1 MAGHSHWAN
10 IAHKKGRAD
19 KKKGKLF
26 GKLSKAII
34 VAAQNGGGDPD
45 ANLALRYAI
54 DKARKNSMP
63 RDNIERAIKRA
74 TGEAGGVQYEELL
87 YEGYGPAG
95 VAVMCEILTDNRNRT
110 APEIKK
116 ILELHNGNLG
126 TTGCVAWMF
135 ERKGMFLIPLAAT
148 SEDALME
155 LALEAGAEDVKT
167 TDEGYEIQC
176 APDLFEAVEQTLQR
190 ARIEP
195 TTAEILRIPANTIDL
210 EGDDARRMLK
220 LLESLEDHDDVQS
233 VTANFNI
240 SDEIMEAV
248 ASE

>member
-45 ANLALRYAI
+45 ANLALRYAV

-63 RDNIERAIKRA
+63 RDNIERAIKKG
-74 TGEAGGVQYEELL
+74 TGEAGGVRYEELL

-95 VAVMCEILTDNRNRT
+95 VALMCEILTDNRNRT

-135 ERKGMFLIPLAAT
+135 ERKGIFTLPT
-148 SEDALME
+148 SAISEEALLE
-155 LALEAGAEDVKT
+155 LALEAGAEDVQT
-167 TDEGYEIQC
+167 GAEEYEVQC
-176 APDLFEAVEQTLQR
+176 APEHFDAVQQALMEANLETQL
-190 ARIEP
+190 
-195 TTAEILRIPANTIDL
+195 AEIQRIPANTVDL
-210 EGDDARRMLK
+210 EDDDARLMLK
-220 LLESLEDHDDVQS
+220 LMEALEDHDDVQNI
-233 VTANFNI
+233 TANFNI